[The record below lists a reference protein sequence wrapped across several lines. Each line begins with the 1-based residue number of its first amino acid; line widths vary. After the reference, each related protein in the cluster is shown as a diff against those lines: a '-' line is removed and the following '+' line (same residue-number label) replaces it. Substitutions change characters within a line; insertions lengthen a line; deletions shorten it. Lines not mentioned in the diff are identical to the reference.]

1 MGPSAG
7 SGGDSVGWAHG
18 PLWQGVSRQ
27 GPQASVGTGGRRQA
41 LKTETA
47 ADRAADRCVG
57 STFERGRLT
66 DAPMASAGDS
76 LVKEE
81 AGGLPGEEERFP
93 FG

>member
-1 MGPSAG
+1 MAG
-7 SGGDSVGWAHG
+7 GQQSGAPGVGGD
-18 PLWQGVSRQ
+18 GV
-27 GPQASVGTGGRRQA
+27 GRRQA

-47 ADRAADRCVG
+47 ADGAADRCVG

-66 DAPMASAGDS
+66 DAPMASVGNS

-81 AGGLPGEEERFP
+81 AGGLPGEEEFP